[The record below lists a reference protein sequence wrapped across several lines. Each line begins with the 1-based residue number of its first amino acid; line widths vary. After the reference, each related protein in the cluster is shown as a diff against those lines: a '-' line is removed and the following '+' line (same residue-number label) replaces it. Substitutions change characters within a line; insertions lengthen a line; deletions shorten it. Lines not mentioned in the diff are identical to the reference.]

1 MANGFPRAAVQK
13 TSGPSANGNGR
24 PAVFPEGLEGWN
36 SITGKNF
43 MRLESATPSLSAAT
57 PILHR
62 ARTGKKALRENLH
75 RTQFRLLASSS
86 LPMSQK
92 FLPRL
97 LAALFVLS
105 SALAFTGCA
114 SKDEIAA
121 KRRWETDDERATRE
135 VFRENWLLPSV
146 SNEDKDFFYR
156 PFWKRD

>member
-1 MANGFPRAAVQK
+1 M
-13 TSGPSANGNGR
+13 
-24 PAVFPEGLEGWN
+24 
-36 SITGKNF
+36 
-43 MRLESATPSLSAAT
+43 
-57 PILHR
+57 
-62 ARTGKKALRENLH
+62 
-75 RTQFRLLASSS
+75 TQFRLLASSA
-86 LPMSQK
+86 LPMSQN
-92 FLPRL
+92 FVPRL